1 MGGRHRPDG
10 AGRGRRYFREVESQ
24 VVAKTLAQ
32 EFNKRGP
39 PKTVDFVTPYT
50 LEMTGRENRP
60 MFNVEPLMSGVYE
73 KHNDNAGGVCHL
85 R

>member
-1 MGGRHRPDG
+1 
-10 AGRGRRYFREVESQ
+10 
-24 VVAKTLAQ
+24 
-32 EFNKRGP
+32 
-39 PKTVDFVTPYT
+39 VDFVTPYT

-73 KHNDNAGGVCHL
+73 KHNDNAGGVCRL